1 MAVRILLVMSALMFL
16 YGCGQ
21 SGPAPQESEKEGG
34 VEPPK
39 TVTPS
44 GSGERQNRGET
55 TLRAAGNMP
64 IAGTIGENVESGS
77 FDVRVLDYFVSYKYY
92 YPTHPYPEEV
102 QHQYSEAGK
111 FVVVSYSVTN
121 TGAERIQPTPIGT
134 LHAATG
140 DNEEEVYEQDDQIT
154 TGGRISPERQMDEIP
169 PRQMRVSQFVFDVPT
184 DADPELVVVTD
195 EPTIGSSSEVGGI
208 DLTNSDPQGPRPK
221 ETLALQYEYN
231 NMTAFEQ
238 AYELFAQETKDRVPV
253 QTYASV
259 QWEDTLVFLDYS
271 FPSID
276 LRGDRATIDR
286 VATYTN
292 GEETGQDKATQEMV
306 LEDGGWR
313 VVMRDEQYEVFVGGG
328 EATSSG
334 SSGSASASGSP

>member
-1 MAVRILLVMSALMFL
+1 LAVRGLLVVAALMTF

-21 SGPAPQESEKEGG
+21 SSSPPQESEKEGG
-34 VEPPK
+34 VEPK

-44 GSGERQNRGET
+44 GAGEGEAQDET
-55 TLRAAGNMP
+55 ALRAVGNVP
-64 IAGTIGENVESGS
+64 ISGSIGENVGGDS
-77 FDVRVLDYFVSYKYY
+77 FDVRVLDYFVSYKCY
-92 YPTHPYPEEV
+92 YPTQPYPDEV

-121 TGAERIQPTPIGT
+121 TGAESIQPTPIGT
-134 LHAATG
+134 LHTATG
-140 DNEEEVYEQDDQIT
+140 NNEEVYEQDDQIMP
-154 TGGRISPERQMDEIP
+154 GGRISPEMQMDEIP

-195 EPTIGSSSEVGGI
+195 EPTIGSPSEVGVI
-208 DLTNSDPQGPRPK
+208 DLTRSYPQVPRP
-221 ETLALQYEYN
+221 EEILALQYEYN

-238 AYELFAQETKDRVPV
+238 AYGLFAQETKDRVPV
-253 QTYASV
+253 QKYASV
-259 QWEDTLVFLDYS
+259 QWEGTLAFLDYS

-306 LEDGGWR
+306 LEAGGWR
-313 VVMRDEQYEVFVGGG
+313 IVMRDEQYELFLGGG
-328 EATSSG
+328 EATSS
-334 SSGSASASGSP
+334 SASASRSASASP